1 MSRPNVWKLRIFCI
15 GSLASSVAC
24 SANGDVSDL
33 RGARQQIAGNRS
45 SLPSGNSR
53 PMRIAGG
60 VPSGGAA
67 GVAAISGEPGPP
79 RTPDTRGGPSVC
91 EVVQLGTDPQTPDMM
106 IVLDRSGSMQE
117 AGRWQPSVSAV
128 RRVTAELETK
138 IHFGLALFPDPGV
151 RDASGVFTDFGMC
164 FSAPDPQMCLDEI
177 TATISNSVC
186 APGAVVVPIGPSNA
200 APIAQVLD
208 MTQPT
213 GGTPTAETLERLL
226 QSFPNMPAGPDTKA
240 PNAKF
245 ILLVTDGQPTCPTGQ
260 GDETTPADIERTN
273 AAIAALAAREVKTYV
288 IGYDTSGASNAMLAS
303 VLDGFAQRGGTGD
316 TKHRQ
321 VEDEASLL
329 AELQGITSV
338 VASCSFTL
346 DKAPPRAD
354 FVLVR
359 MDGQQLN
366 LGQANGWKLVG
377 DRTIE
382 LTGTACTTFKNG
394 NHVLEAEVQCEV
406 VGPV

>member
-1 MSRPNVWKLRIFCI
+1 MSRQKVWTVGICCI
-15 GSLASSVAC
+15 GLCASSVAC
-24 SANGDVSDL
+24 SANGDVSI
-33 RGARQQIAGNRS
+33 ARRPSPQVAGS
-45 SLPSGNSR
+45 GGPLPSASGDG
-53 PMRIAGG
+53 PIRIAGG
-60 VPSGGAA
+60 IPTGEVAGA
-67 GVAAISGEPGPP
+67 AAISGEAGRPQSPEM
-79 RTPDTRGGPSVC
+79 RGVC
-91 EVVQLGTDPQTPDMM
+91 EVVLLVADPQTPDMM

-128 RRVTAELETK
+128 RRVTTELETK
-138 IHFGLALFPDPGV
+138 IHFGLALFPDPAV
-151 RDASGVFTDFGMC
+151 RDASGVFTDLEKC

-177 TATISNSVC
+177 TATLSNSVC
-186 APGAVVVPIGPSNA
+186 APGAVVVPVGPANA
-200 APIAQVLD
+200 APIAKVLD
-208 MTQPT
+208 TTQPT

-226 QSFPNMPAGPDTKA
+226 QSYPNLPAGPDTKA
-240 PNAKF
+240 QNAKF
-245 ILLVTDGQPTCPTGQ
+245 VLLVTDGQPTCPAGL

-273 AAIAALAAREVKTYV
+273 AAIAALAARDVKTYV

-316 TKHRQ
+316 TRHRS

-329 AELQGITSV
+329 ASLKGITSA
-338 VASCSFTL
+338 VASCSFAL

-366 LGQANGWKLVG
+366 LGQPNGWQLVG

-382 LTGTACTTFKNG
+382 LTGTACATFKNG
-394 NHVLEAEVQCEV
+394 NHVLEAEVKCEV